1 MRRHCGSLLSRLI
14 HLTFSHHVFI
24 SFELSESSFAA
35 GSVEVDDVH
44 YKGSQNENSDA
55 LVIGWNG
62 VIEATL

>member
-1 MRRHCGSLLSRLI
+1 
-14 HLTFSHHVFI
+14 LTFSHHVFI